1 MNTEFNQNIAPQ
13 QAEETPAYTAPVQEQ
28 ATEPVGFWAFLGMM
42 ALFAIPV
49 IGFIACIVF
58 MFAPQ
63 KKSMK
68 NYARAAFT
76 WMILGLTVTVL
87 TVTMIAGAI
96 GSMILP
102 TINDQFGTEIDS
114 IFEVVGMASD
124 LMKGNYSALIDQ
136 FREPLLEAMGEEYA
150 PILDELASGKY
161 DEIIEQVK
169 EGDYDDILEDLNE
182 GKYQE
187 LVDQIDKEDYAAL
200 RKELES
206 AAKGEPSQ
214 LFDEI
219 RGYLNAFPIG

>member
-13 QAEETPAYTAPVQEQ
+13 QAEETSVYTAPVQEQ
-28 ATEPVGFWAFLGMM
+28 ATEPVGFWEFLGLM

-49 IGFIACIVF
+49 IGFIACIIF
-58 MFAPQ
+58 MFAPK

-76 WMILGLTVTVL
+76 WMILSLTVTVL
-87 TVTMIAGAI
+87 TVTMIASII

-114 IFEVVGMASD
+114 IFEIVGMASD

-136 FREPLLEAMGEEYA
+136 FREPLLEAIGEEYA

-161 DEIIEQVK
+161 DEIFEQIK

-182 GKYQE
+182 GKYKE
-187 LVDQIDKEDYAAL
+187 LVDQIDKEDYDAL